1 MIKQEFG
8 QVEVI
13 VITSVPVEY
22 GDTFSCAIGKPI
34 TAKQTGYGGWHIL
47 VAHDVATNHN
57 SIWSNSE
64 DVTLFLSEE
73 FARPATQQEVKEM
86 LAPLTG
92 AIAKTIGDSM
102 QAYMRATSRDN
113 PFRHWNRIKGNR
125 KLGLPE
131 VYTMQELRA

>member
-1 MIKQEFG
+1 MTKQEFG

-13 VITSVPVEY
+13 VITIVPVEY
-22 GDTFSCAIGKPI
+22 SDTFSCAIGKPI
-34 TAKQTGYGGWHIL
+34 TAKKTGYGGWHVL
-47 VAHDVATNHN
+47 VAHDVATNPN
-57 SIWSNSE
+57 SIWSNSK
-64 DVTLFLSEE
+64 DVTLFLSSE
-73 FARPATQQEVKEM
+73 FARPATQQEVREM

-92 AIAKTIGDSM
+92 GIAKAIGDSM
-102 QAYMRATSRDN
+102 QEYMRATSRDN